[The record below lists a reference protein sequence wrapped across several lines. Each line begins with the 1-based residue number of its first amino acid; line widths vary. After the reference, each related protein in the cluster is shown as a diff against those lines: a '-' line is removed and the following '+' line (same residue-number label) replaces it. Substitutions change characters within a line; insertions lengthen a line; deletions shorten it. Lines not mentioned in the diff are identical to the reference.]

1 MQASSTTRRSSAKI
15 DVRAWAWWQLPGVLK
30 TYVGIPP
37 ALCFVLVCVAAA
49 TTTWHAQDVWKFA
62 LLLGCGLISV
72 IATPRV
78 AHIKGGVIR
87 DFLTVWVLPIA
98 ILLPPIYA
106 MIAPIPLLWLTQ
118 RTVHRGVVYRRV
130 FTAGAMGLA
139 YGGASVMFRMF
150 PASVAGG
157 STGTGMHALTWAL
170 TVCIC
175 ETAGWLVHHI
185 LIVIA
190 IKLTDPTATLMG
202 LALNRESLQADFAQ
216 IDLGIV
222 VTVVVAVSPVLAIF
236 GVPTVLLARRF
247 MMHAPLLAKSRMD
260 SKTGLL
266 NSSTWET
273 EAESEIARA
282 VRTRSP
288 VTVALID
295 IDHFKAVNDTYG
307 HLVGDVALKAVA
319 AALRAH
325 LRSYDLAGRF
335 GGEEFVILLPQTTE
349 TDALIIAE
357 RLRTHIAA
365 MAIPIEDDAGTCVR
379 LTVSVGIAALDGTAR
394 ELTDLLAAADSAL
407 YYAKDNGRNKTH
419 AMAAV
424 GLR

>member
-1 MQASSTTRRSSAKI
+1 MQASSATRRLRTSV
-15 DVRAWAWWQLPGVLK
+15 DYRAWAWWQLPVPLRA
-30 TYVGIPP
+30 YVGAPP
-37 ALCFVLVCVAAA
+37 VLCFAFAILAAA
-49 TTTWHAQDVWKFA
+49 TTTWHALDIGKFA
-62 LLLGCGLISV
+62 LLLGCGLVSV
-72 IATPRV
+72 IATPPF
-78 AHIKGGVIR
+78 AHLKGGVVR

-98 ILLPPIYA
+98 VLLPPFYA
-106 MIAPIPLLWLTQ
+106 MVAPVALLWLTQ

-139 YGGASVMFRMF
+139 YAVASVMFRSF
-150 PASVAGG
+150 PASFAGNA
-157 STGTGMHALTWAL
+157 TGTGMHALTWAL
-170 TVCIC
+170 AVCIC
-175 ETAGWLVHHI
+175 EIAGWLIHHI
-185 LIVIA
+185 LIVLA
-190 IKLTDPTATLMG
+190 IKLTDPTATLMA
-202 LALNRESLQADFAQ
+202 LALNAESLKADFAQ
-216 IDLGIV
+216 VDLGVV
-222 VTVVVAVSPVLAIF
+222 VTTVVGASPVLAIL

-247 MMHAPLLAKSRMD
+247 MMHEPLLVKSRMD

-273 EAESEIARA
+273 EAEAEIARA

-307 HLVGDVALKAVA
+307 HLVGDIALKAVA
-319 AALRAH
+319 AAIKGH
-325 LRSYDLAGRF
+325 LRSYDVAGRF
-335 GGEEFVILLPQTTE
+335 GGEEFVVLLPQTTE
-349 TDALIIAE
+349 ADAMTIAE

-365 MAIPIEDDAGTCVR
+365 MPIPIHDDAGTCVR

>member
-1 MQASSTTRRSSAKI
+1 MQASSATRRPRTRV
-15 DVRAWAWWQLPGVLK
+15 DFRAWAWWQLPWVLRIYIGVTPVICL
-30 TYVGIPP
+30 
-37 ALCFVLVCVAAA
+37 ALAVAAA
-49 TTTWHAQDVWKFA
+49 TRTSWHTNDLMKFG
-62 LLLGCGLISV
+62 LLLGCGVVSV

-78 AHIKGGVIR
+78 AHFKGGIVR
-87 DFLTVWVLPIA
+87 DFITVWVLPIA
-98 ILLPPIYA
+98 ILLPPVYA
-106 MIAPIPLLWLTQ
+106 MVAPAPLLWLTQ

-130 FTAGAMGLA
+130 FTAGAIGLA
-139 YGGASVMFRMF
+139 YGLASLLFHRF
-150 PASVAGG
+150 PSSVAGG
-157 STGTGMHALTWAL
+157 SLGTGRHVLTWTL
-170 TVCIC
+170 VVCVC
-175 ETAGWLVHHI
+175 ELAGWLMHDA
-185 LIVIA
+185 LIITA
-190 IKLTDPTATLMG
+190 IKLTDPTATLRA
-202 LALNRESLQADFAQ
+202 LALNHDSLQGDFAQ
-216 IDLGIV
+216 VDLGV
-222 VTVVVAVSPVLAIF
+222 LVTVGVGANPLLAVF

-247 MMHAPLLAKSRMD
+247 MMHEHLLAKSRMD
-260 SKTGLL
+260 AKTGLL

-273 EAESEIARA
+273 EAEAEIARA

-307 HLVGDVALKAVA
+307 HLVGDIALKAVA

-325 LRSYDLAGRF
+325 LRGYDLAGRF
-335 GGEEFVILLPQTTE
+335 GGEEFVVLLPQTTE
-349 TDALIIAE
+349 ADALAIAE
-357 RLRTHIAA
+357 RLRMNIA
-365 MAIPIEDDAGTCVR
+365 MMGIPIGDDAGTCVR

>member
-1 MQASSTTRRSSAKI
+1 MQASFATRRLRTRL
-15 DVRAWAWWQLPGVLK
+15 DFRAWAWWQLPGALR
-30 TYVGIPP
+30 TYIGIPP
-37 ALCFVLVCVAAA
+37 LICLVLIGAAA
-49 TTTWHAQDVWKFA
+49 SQTSWHARDLEKFA
-62 LLLGCGLISV
+62 LLLGCGLVSV

-78 AHIKGGVIR
+78 AHLKGGIIR
-87 DFLTVWVLPIA
+87 DFITVWVLPIA
-98 ILLPPIYA
+98 VVLPPVYA
-106 MIAPIPLLWLTQ
+106 MVAPAPLLWLTQ

-130 FTAGAMGLA
+130 FTAGAIGLA
-139 YGGASVMFRMF
+139 YGLASLLYHRF
-150 PASVAGG
+150 PSSVAGG
-157 STGTGMHALTWAL
+157 SLGTGRHVLTWTAAVCLCEL
-170 TVCIC
+170 T
-175 ETAGWLVHHI
+175 GWLIHYV
-185 LIVIA
+185 LIISA
-190 IKLTDPTATLMG
+190 IKLTDPTATLG
-202 LALNRESLQADFAQ
+202 ALALNHDSLQGDFAQ
-216 IDLGIV
+216 VDLGIL
-222 VTVVVAVSPVLAIF
+222 VTVGVGANPLLAVF

-247 MMHAPLLAKSRMD
+247 MMHEHLLAKSRMD
-260 SKTGLL
+260 AKTNLL

-273 EAESEIARA
+273 EAEAEIARA

-307 HLVGDVALKAVA
+307 HLVGDIALKAVA

-335 GGEEFVILLPQTTE
+335 GGEEFVVLLPQTTE
-349 TDALIIAE
+349 ADALAIAE
-357 RLRTHIAA
+357 RLRMNIA
-365 MAIPIEDDAGTCVR
+365 MMGIPIGDEAGTCVR

-419 AMAAV
+419 AVAAV

>member
-1 MQASSTTRRSSAKI
+1 MQASSATRRLRTRI
-15 DVRAWAWWQLPGVLK
+15 DVRAWAWWQLPAPLK
-30 TYVGIPP
+30 VYVGAPP
-37 ALCFVLVCVAAA
+37 ILCFITAIYAAA
-49 TTTWHAQDVWKFA
+49 TTTWHALDVGKFA
-62 LLLGCGLISV
+62 LLLGCGLVSV
-72 IATPRV
+72 VATPAF
-78 AHIKGGVIR
+78 AHLKGGVVR

-106 MIAPIPLLWLTQ
+106 MVAPVPLLWLTQ

-139 YGGASVMFRMF
+139 YGAASVMFRMF
-150 PASVAGG
+150 PASIAGG
-157 STGTGMHALTWAL
+157 SIGTGTHALTWAL
-170 TVCIC
+170 AVCAC
-175 ETAGWLVHHI
+175 EIAGWLIHHVM
-185 LIVIA
+185 IVIA
-190 IKLTDPTATLMG
+190 IKLTDPTATLMA
-202 LALNRESLQADFAQ
+202 LALNPESLKADFAQ
-216 IDLGIV
+216 VDLGIL
-222 VTVVVAVSPVLAIF
+222 VAVAVGANPFLAIC

-247 MMHAPLLAKSRMD
+247 MMHAHLLARSRMD
-260 SKTGLL
+260 AKTGLL
-266 NSSTWET
+266 NSSTWEN
-273 EAESEIARA
+273 EADAEIARA

-288 VTVALID
+288 IVVALID

-307 HLVGDVALKAVA
+307 HLVGDIALKAVA
-319 AALRAH
+319 AAIRGE

-335 GGEEFVILLPQTTE
+335 GGEEFVVLLPRTTE
-349 TDALIIAE
+349 ADAMVIAE

-365 MAIPIEDDAGTCVR
+365 TPIPIGDDVGTCVR
-379 LTVSVGIAALDGTAR
+379 LTVSLGIAALDGTAR

>member
-1 MQASSTTRRSSAKI
+1 MQASSATRRLRTRI
-15 DVRAWAWWQLPGVLK
+15 DFRSWVWWQLPWGLR
-30 TYVGIPP
+30 TYISIPP
-37 ALCFVLVCVAAA
+37 LICLALIGMAA
-49 TTTWHAQDVWKFA
+49 TQTSWHALDGAKFA
-62 LLLGCGLISV
+62 LLLGCGVVSV

-78 AHIKGGVIR
+78 AHFKGGIVR
-87 DFLTVWVLPIA
+87 DFITVWVLPIA

-106 MIAPIPLLWLTQ
+106 MVAPAPLLWLTQ

-130 FTAGAMGLA
+130 FTAGAIGLA
-139 YGGASVMFRMF
+139 YGMASLLFHRF

-157 STGTGMHALTWAL
+157 SLGTGSHVLTWTL
-170 TVCIC
+170 VVCVC
-175 ETAGWLVHHI
+175 ELAGWLLHDW
-185 LIVIA
+185 LIITA
-190 IKLTDPTATLMG
+190 IKLTDPTATFRQ
-202 LALNRESLQADFAQ
+202 LALNHDSLQGDFAQ
-216 IDLGIV
+216 VDLGV
-222 VTVVVAVSPVLAIF
+222 LVTVAVGANPLLAIF

-247 MMHAPLLAKSRMD
+247 MMHEHLLAKSRMD
-260 SKTGLL
+260 AKTGLL

-273 EAESEIARA
+273 EAEAEIARS

-295 IDHFKAVNDTYG
+295 IDHFKAVNDVYG

-319 AALRAH
+319 TALRGH
-325 LRSYDLAGRF
+325 LRGYDLAGRF
-335 GGEEFVILLPQTTE
+335 GGEEFVVLLPRTTE
-349 TDALIIAE
+349 PDAMAIAE

-365 MAIPIEDDAGTCVR
+365 MAIPIEGDADTCVR
-379 LTVSVGIAALDGTAR
+379 LTVSVGIATLDGTAR

-419 AMAAV
+419 SMVAV

>member
-1 MQASSTTRRSSAKI
+1 MEASSTTRRLSTKI
-15 DVRAWAWWQLPGVLK
+15 DVRAWAWWQLPGLLK
-30 TYVGIPP
+30 AYVGTPP
-37 ALCFVLVCVAAA
+37 VLCLAAVIGA
-49 TTTWHAQDVWKFA
+49 ASMTTWHALDAEKFA
-62 LLLGCGLISV
+62 LLLGCGLVSV

-98 ILLPPIYA
+98 ILLPPVYA
-106 MIAPIPLLWLTQ
+106 MVAPIPLLWLTQ

-139 YGGASVMFRMF
+139 YGAASVLFHMF
-150 PASVAGG
+150 PVSFAGS
-157 STGTGMHALTWAL
+157 STGTGAHALTWAL
-170 TVCIC
+170 AVCVC
-175 ETAGWLVHHI
+175 ELAGWLIHHI
-185 LIVIA
+185 LILIA
-190 IKLTDPTATLMG
+190 IKLTDPTATLMA
-202 LALNRESLQADFAQ
+202 LALNQESLQADFAQ
-216 IDLGIV
+216 VDLGIV
-222 VTVVVAVSPVLAIF
+222 VTMVVAANPFLAIF

-273 EAESEIARA
+273 EAEAEIARA

-295 IDHFKAVNDTYG
+295 IDHFKAVNDTHG
-307 HLVGDVALKAVA
+307 HLVGDIALKAVA

-335 GGEEFVILLPQTTE
+335 GGEEFVVLLPQTTE
-349 TDALIIAE
+349 SDALAIAE
-357 RLRTHIAA
+357 RLRTHIASTP
-365 MAIPIEDDAGTCVR
+365 IPIEDDAGTCVR